1 MRTIDIDDS
10 GAFGQI
16 IDELENDAVLIQ
28 LPPVYVLVA
37 TATSAGVGHLDRLKI
52 RQPNKNYGT
61 MMGDIDRFWQNVDTS
76 LLPEGFRTPEAIEEM
91 SDLFFRCP
99 FTDPSFHS
107 SVIRNGT
114 HQSLALD
121 GVHRQLVC
129 EIEAAFEDRAE
140 PEMWAGKHFTAP
152 IATSCNLSGDPLGSI
167 VDEAR
172 ALDFA
177 ASRGVGLF
185 VTGEA
190 GVGELGSYPILALEE
205 DRVSI
210 QREGPGLSRLLDQVR
225 CAMIGDRSAA

>member
-1 MRTIDIDDS
+1 MRTIDIHDS
-10 GAFGQI
+10 GAFGEI
-16 IDELENDAVLIQ
+16 IDELGRDAVLIQ

-37 TATSAGVGHLDRLKI
+37 TATSAGVDHLDRLKI

-61 MMGDIDRFWQNVDTS
+61 MMGDINRFWQNVDTH
-76 LLPEGFRTPEAIEEM
+76 LLPDGFKSPDALEEM
-91 SDLFFRCP
+91 RDLFFRCP
-99 FTDPSFHS
+99 FADPSFNS

-114 HQSLALD
+114 HQSLILD
-121 GVHRQLVC
+121 GIHRELIC
-129 EIEAAFEDRAE
+129 EIESAFENQVE
-140 PEMWAGKHFTAP
+140 PELWAGKKFTAP

-190 GVGELGSYPILALEE
+190 GTGELGSYPILQLEE
-205 DRVSI
+205 DRVSV
-210 QREGPGLSRLLDQVR
+210 QREGPGLTRLLEQVR
-225 CAMIGDRSAA
+225 KAMVGDRSAA